1 MKRVVVGQRGAS
13 LLPSAQF
20 HIWTLSSPSSAAQSP
35 INLAKG
41 KRKEDE
47 KWFRGK
53 ERKDGEKSVFLSPL
67 FSGSTTR
74 TYRPNVDFFFAYFRC
89 FAKESLLFHLVY
101 SVRRSS

>member
-41 KRKEDE
+41 KRKGDE

-67 FSGSTTR
+67 F
-74 TYRPNVDFFFAYFRC
+74 
-89 FAKESLLFHLVY
+89 
-101 SVRRSS
+101 